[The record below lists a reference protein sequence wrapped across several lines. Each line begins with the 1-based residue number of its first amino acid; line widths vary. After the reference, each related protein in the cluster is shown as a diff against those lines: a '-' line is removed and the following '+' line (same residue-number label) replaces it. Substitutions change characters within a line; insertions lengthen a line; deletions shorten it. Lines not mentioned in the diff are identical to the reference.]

1 MPHPLRCPQCK
12 EGWMEG
18 RVFSW
23 KRVLGPMLMFTIV
36 LFPLGYYL
44 RHKPDWYECPK
55 CGRKKV
61 NFA

>member
-1 MPHPLRCPQCK
+1 
-12 EGWMEG
+12 MEG
-18 RVFSW
+18 RVFGW
-23 KRVLGPMLMFTIV
+23 KRVLGPMLMFTLV

-44 RHKPDWYECPK
+44 KNKPDWYECPK